1 MLYVLF
7 RQLLHLFVIVSYR
20 VAVFIMQYDGRRQE
34 GWGVAEIVE
43 PIKAVM
49 PGRIIHSPTTQLL
62 SAIEELQCPIC
73 FGI

>member
-1 MLYVLF
+1 
-7 RQLLHLFVIVSYR
+7 
-20 VAVFIMQYDGRRQE
+20 VFIMQYDGRRQE

-43 PIKAVM
+43 HIKAVM
-49 PGRIIHSPTTQLL
+49 PGRIIHNPTQPALATTQLL